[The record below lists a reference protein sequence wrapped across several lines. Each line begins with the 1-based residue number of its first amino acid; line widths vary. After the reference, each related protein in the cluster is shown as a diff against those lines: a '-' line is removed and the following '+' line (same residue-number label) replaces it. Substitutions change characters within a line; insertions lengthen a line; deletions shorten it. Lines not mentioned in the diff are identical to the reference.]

1 MTKKNKFFVKKYEE
15 DESKITV
22 EEERKY
28 HSPFVLFLIKNGRLL
43 LAISLLLSVS
53 VFIIAITLIFGNM
66 KESSIVM
73 YEQNGVVVSF
83 DGDDNSII
91 NGTPIT
97 KEYAEKVFD
106 SNLIQDNNLRGVVIK
121 LKEVSIKD
129 KNKDKGRSA
138 TIAFYSDRTAI
149 IKYDDGSYKRIYS
162 VNGNYGITES
172 GVIDTKAITSDLSG
186 EYKKNDKYDINLIYL
201 SDGSVIVIKDKI
213 ELFVRNSDI
222 TSNDDEFF
230 TTLSGVSTPISK
242 DGNKYTY
249 SDGTIKEK
257 DYIIV
262 DDIKY
267 TKVKD
272 EKTND
277 NIKIIYYDNGYAEI
291 IYNNLNVMVKNSEHI
306 RYNDNI
312 FEIIDNDKKDV
323 IEIKDVMNIKSIKLE
338 NKNDTVSNYMIVLEE
353 SNNYDK
359 HNISKR
365 LPSEYINYNIYV
377 NGNKIINNVLDNK
390 LDNTNGIEKGRNN
403 YLIYEG
409 KIDKLSELTVKI
421 GMWVSYEDITNEY
434 MNSGFVGTMK
444 VYIESK

>member
-1 MTKKNKFFVKKYEE
+1 MIRNNKFFVKKYDE
-15 DESKITV
+15 DEKKITL

-83 DGDDNSII
+83 DGDDNSIV

-129 KNKDKGRSA
+129 KNKGKVKGVI
-138 TIAFYSDRTAI
+138 TFYSDRTAI
-149 IKYDDGSYKRIYS
+149 VKYDDGSYKRIYS

-172 GVIDTKAITSDLSG
+172 GVIDSKAITNDLSG
-186 EYKKNDKYDINLIYL
+186 EYKKNDKYNINLIYL
-201 SDGSVIVIKDKI
+201 SDGSVIVIKDKV

-242 DGNKYTY
+242 NGNKYTY

-262 DDIKY
+262 DNIKY

-272 EKTND
+272 DKTND

-323 IEIKDVMNIKSIKLE
+323 IEIKDIMDIKDIKLE
-338 NKNDTVSNYMIVLEE
+338 NKNNTVSNYMIVLEE

-359 HNISKR
+359 YKISKK
-365 LPSEYINYNIYV
+365 LPSKYINYNIYV
-377 NGNKIINNVLDNK
+377 NGNKIINNVLDKK
-390 LDNTNGIEKGRNN
+390 LDNTSGIENGENS

-409 KIDKLSELTVKI
+409 KIDKLSELTVKV

>member
-1 MTKKNKFFVKKYEE
+1 MIRNNKFFVKKYDE
-15 DESKITV
+15 DKNKITL

-83 DGDDNSII
+83 DGDDNSIV

-129 KNKDKGRSA
+129 KNKGKVKGVI
-138 TIAFYSDRTAI
+138 TFYSDRTAI
-149 IKYDDGSYKRIYS
+149 VKYDDGSYKRIYS

-172 GVIDTKAITSDLSG
+172 GVIDSKAITNDLSG
-186 EYKKNDKYDINLIYL
+186 EYKKNDKYNINLIYL
-201 SDGSVIVIKDKI
+201 SDGSVIVIKDKV

-242 DGNKYTY
+242 KGNKYTY

-262 DDIKY
+262 DNIKY
-267 TKVKD
+267 TKVDKK
-272 EKTND
+272 KTED

-323 IEIKDVMNIKSIKLE
+323 IEIKDIMDIKDIKLE
-338 NKNDTVSNYMIVLEE
+338 NKNNTVSNYMIVLEE

-359 HNISKR
+359 YKISKK
-365 LPSEYINYNIYV
+365 LPSKYINYNIYV
-377 NGNKIINNVLDNK
+377 NGNKIINNVLDKK
-390 LDNTNGIEKGRNN
+390 LDNTSGIENGENS

-409 KIDKLSELTVKI
+409 KIDKLSELTVKV

>member
-1 MTKKNKFFVKKYEE
+1 
-15 DESKITV
+15 
-22 EEERKY
+22 
-28 HSPFVLFLIKNGRLL
+28 
-43 LAISLLLSVS
+43 
-53 VFIIAITLIFGNM
+53 
-66 KESSIVM
+66 M

-83 DGDDNSII
+83 DGDDNSIV

-97 KEYAEKVFD
+97 TEYAEKVFD

-121 LKEVSIKD
+121 LKEVSIK
-129 KNKDKGRSA
+129 NA
-138 TIAFYSDRTAI
+138 TITFYSDRTAI
-149 IKYDDGSYKRIYS
+149 VKYADGSYKRIYS

-172 GVIDTKAITSDLSG
+172 GVINSKAINNDLSG
-186 EYKKNDKYDINLIYL
+186 EYKKNDKYNINLIYL
-201 SDGSVIVIKDKI
+201 SDGSVIVIKDKV

-222 TSNDDEFF
+222 TSNNDEFF

-249 SDGTIKEK
+249 SDGTIKEN

-267 TKVKD
+267 TKVD
-272 EKTND
+272 EKKTKD

-323 IEIKDVMNIKSIKLE
+323 IEIKDIMDIKDIKLE
-338 NKNDTVSNYMIVLEE
+338 NKNNTVSNYMIVLEE

-359 HNISKR
+359 YKISKK
-365 LPSEYINYNIYV
+365 LPSKYINYNIYV
-377 NGNKIINNVLDNK
+377 NGNKIINNVLDKK
-390 LDNTNGIEKGRNN
+390 LDNTSGIKNGKNN
-403 YLIYEG
+403 YLIYDG
-409 KIDKLSELTVKI
+409 KIDKLSELTVKV

>member
-1 MTKKNKFFVKKYEE
+1 MIRNNKFFVKKYDE
-15 DESKITV
+15 DENKITL

-83 DGDDNSII
+83 DGDDNSIV

-129 KNKDKGRSA
+129 KNKGKVKGVI
-138 TIAFYSDRTAI
+138 TFYSDRTAI
-149 IKYDDGSYKRIYS
+149 VKYDDGSYKRIYS

-172 GVIDTKAITSDLSG
+172 GVIDSKAITNDLSG
-186 EYKKNDKYDINLIYL
+186 EYKKNDKYNINLIYL
-201 SDGSVIVIKDKI
+201 SDGSVIVIKDKV

-242 DGNKYTY
+242 NGNKYTY

-267 TKVKD
+267 AKVD
-272 EKTND
+272 EKKTED

-323 IEIKDVMNIKSIKLE
+323 IEIKDIMDIKDIKLE
-338 NKNDTVSNYMIVLEE
+338 NKNNTVSNYMIVLEE

-359 HNISKR
+359 YKISKK
-365 LPSEYINYNIYV
+365 LPSKYINYNIYV
-377 NGNKIINNVLDNK
+377 NGNKIINNVLDKK
-390 LDNTNGIEKGRNN
+390 LDNTSGIENGENS

-409 KIDKLSELTVKI
+409 KIDKLSELTVKV

>member
-1 MTKKNKFFVKKYEE
+1 MIRNNKFFVKKYDE
-15 DESKITV
+15 DEKKITL

-83 DGDDNSII
+83 DGDDNSIV

-129 KNKDKGRSA
+129 RNKGKVKGVI
-138 TIAFYSDRTAI
+138 TFYSDRTAI
-149 IKYDDGSYKRIYS
+149 VKYDDGSYKRIYS

-172 GVIDTKAITSDLSG
+172 GVIDSKAITNDLSG
-186 EYKKNDKYDINLIYL
+186 EYKKNDKYNINLIYL
-201 SDGSVIVIKDKI
+201 SDGSVIVIKDKV

-249 SDGTIKEK
+249 SDGTIKEN

-267 TKVKD
+267 TKVDKK
-272 EKTND
+272 KTED

-323 IEIKDVMNIKSIKLE
+323 IEIKDIMDIKDIKLE
-338 NKNDTVSNYMIVLEE
+338 NKNNTVSNYMIVLEE

-359 HNISKR
+359 YKISKK
-365 LPSEYINYNIYV
+365 LPSKYINYNIYV
-377 NGNKIINNVLDNK
+377 NGNKIINNVLDKK
-390 LDNTNGIEKGRNN
+390 LDNTSGIENGENS

-409 KIDKLSELTVKI
+409 KIDKLSELTVKV

>member
-1 MTKKNKFFVKKYEE
+1 MIRNNKFFVKKYDE
-15 DESKITV
+15 DENKITL

-83 DGDDNSII
+83 DGDDNSIV

-129 KNKDKGRSA
+129 KNKGKVKGVI
-138 TIAFYSDRTAI
+138 TFYSDRTAI
-149 IKYDDGSYKRIYS
+149 VKYDDGSYKRIYS

-172 GVIDTKAITSDLSG
+172 GVIDSKAITNDLSG
-186 EYKKNDKYDINLIYL
+186 EYKKNDKYNINLIYL
-201 SDGSVIVIKDKI
+201 SDGSVIVIKDKV

-242 DGNKYTY
+242 KENKYTY

-267 TKVKD
+267 AKVD
-272 EKTND
+272 EKKTKD

-323 IEIKDVMNIKSIKLE
+323 IEIKDIMDIKDIKLE
-338 NKNDTVSNYMIVLEE
+338 NKNNTVSNYMIVLEE

-359 HNISKR
+359 YKISKK
-365 LPSEYINYNIYV
+365 LPSKYINYNIYV
-377 NGNKIINNVLDNK
+377 NGNKIINNVLDKK
-390 LDNTNGIEKGRNN
+390 LDNTSGIENGENS

-409 KIDKLSELTVKI
+409 KIDKLSELTVKV

>member
-1 MTKKNKFFVKKYEE
+1 MIRNNKFFVKKYDE
-15 DESKITV
+15 DENKITL

-83 DGDDNSII
+83 DGDDNSIV

-129 KNKDKGRSA
+129 KNKGKVKGVI
-138 TIAFYSDRTAI
+138 TFYSDRTAI
-149 IKYDDGSYKRIYS
+149 VKYDDGSYKRIYS

-172 GVIDTKAITSDLSG
+172 GVIDSKAITNDLSG
-186 EYKKNDKYDINLIYL
+186 EYKKNDKYNINLIYL
-201 SDGSVIVIKDKI
+201 SDGSVIVIKDKV

-242 DGNKYTY
+242 KGNKYTY
-249 SDGTIKEK
+249 SDGTIKEN
-257 DYIIV
+257 DWLPGAY
-262 DDIKY
+262 Y
-267 TKVKD
+267 TFAD
-272 EKTND
+272 GTT
-277 NIKIIYYDNGYAEI
+277 A
-291 IYNNLNVMVKNSEHI
+291 
-306 RYNDNI
+306 
-312 FEIIDNDKKDV
+312 
-323 IEIKDVMNIKSIKLE
+323 KSMRFKL
-338 NKNDTVSNYMIVLEE
+338 KS
-353 SNNYDK
+353 
-359 HNISKR
+359 
-365 LPSEYINYNIYV
+365 
-377 NGNKIINNVLDNK
+377 
-390 LDNTNGIEKGRNN
+390 
-403 YLIYEG
+403 
-409 KIDKLSELTVKI
+409 VKI
-421 GMWVSYEDITNEY
+421 GDKVVYDVTCSISNSLDAPMLLGQSVLSKFGSYTFDYKNGKLI
-434 MNSGFVGTMK
+434 
-444 VYIESK
+444 IE

>member
-1 MTKKNKFFVKKYEE
+1 MIRNNKFFVKKYDE
-15 DESKITV
+15 DENKITL

-83 DGDDNSII
+83 DGDDNSIVK
-91 NGTPIT
+91 GTPIT

-129 KNKDKGRSA
+129 KNKGKVKGVI
-138 TIAFYSDRTAI
+138 TFYSDRTAI
-149 IKYDDGSYKRIYS
+149 VKYDDGSYKRIYS

-172 GVIDTKAITSDLSG
+172 GVIDSKAITNDLSG
-186 EYKKNDKYDINLIYL
+186 EYKKNDKYNINLIYL
-201 SDGSVIVIKDKI
+201 SDGSVIVIKDKV

-242 DGNKYTY
+242 KGNKYTY

-267 TKVKD
+267 VKVD
-272 EKTND
+272 EKKTKD

-323 IEIKDVMNIKSIKLE
+323 IEIKDIMDIKDIKLE
-338 NKNDTVSNYMIVLEE
+338 NKNNTVSNYMIVLEE

-359 HNISKR
+359 YKISKK
-365 LPSEYINYNIYV
+365 LPSKYINYNIYV
-377 NGNKIINNVLDNK
+377 NGNKIINNVLDKK
-390 LDNTNGIEKGRNN
+390 LDNTSGIENGENS

-409 KIDKLSELTVKI
+409 KIDKLSELTVRV

>member
-1 MTKKNKFFVKKYEE
+1 MIRNNKFFVKKYDE
-15 DESKITV
+15 DENKITL

-83 DGDDNSII
+83 DGDDNSIV

-129 KNKDKGRSA
+129 KNKGKVKGVI
-138 TIAFYSDRTAI
+138 TFYSDRTAI
-149 IKYDDGSYKRIYS
+149 VKYDDGSYKRIYS

-172 GVIDTKAITSDLSG
+172 GVIDSKAITNDLSG
-186 EYKKNDKYDINLIYL
+186 EYKKNDKYNINLIYL
-201 SDGSVIVIKDKI
+201 SDGSVIVIKDKV

-230 TTLSGVSTPISK
+230 TNLSGVSTPISK
-242 DGNKYTY
+242 KGNKYTY

-262 DDIKY
+262 DNIKY

-272 EKTND
+272 DKTND

-306 RYNDNI
+306 RYNNNI

-323 IEIKDVMNIKSIKLE
+323 IEIKDIMDIKDIKLE
-338 NKNDTVSNYMIVLEE
+338 NKNNTVSNYMIVLEE

-359 HNISKR
+359 YNISKK
-365 LPSEYINYNIYV
+365 LPSKYINYNIYV
-377 NGNKIINNVLDNK
+377 NGNKIINNVLDKK
-390 LDNTNGIEKGRNN
+390 LDNTSGIENGENS

-409 KIDKLSELTVKI
+409 KIDKLSELTVRV

>member
-1 MTKKNKFFVKKYEE
+1 MIRNNKFFVKKYDE
-15 DESKITV
+15 DENKITL

-83 DGDDNSII
+83 DGDDNSIV

-129 KNKDKGRSA
+129 KNKGKVKGVI
-138 TIAFYSDRTAI
+138 TFYSDRTAI
-149 IKYDDGSYKRIYS
+149 VKYDDGSYKRIYS

-172 GVIDTKAITSDLSG
+172 GVIDSKAITNDLSG
-186 EYKKNDKYDINLIYL
+186 EYKKNDKYNINLIYL
-201 SDGSVIVIKDKI
+201 SDGSVIVIKDKV

-249 SDGTIKEK
+249 SDGTIKEN

-267 TKVKD
+267 TKVD
-272 EKTND
+272 EKKTKD

-323 IEIKDVMNIKSIKLE
+323 IEIKDIMDIKDIKLE
-338 NKNDTVSNYMIVLEE
+338 NKNNTVSNYMIVLEE

-359 HNISKR
+359 YKISKK
-365 LPSEYINYNIYV
+365 LPSKYINYNIYV
-377 NGNKIINNVLDNK
+377 NGNKIINNVLDKK
-390 LDNTNGIEKGRNN
+390 LDNTSGIKNDRNN

-409 KIDKLSELTVKI
+409 KIDKLSELTVKV

>member
-1 MTKKNKFFVKKYEE
+1 MIRNNKFFVKKYDE
-15 DESKITV
+15 DENKITL

-83 DGDDNSII
+83 DGDDNSIV

-129 KNKDKGRSA
+129 RNKGKVKGVI
-138 TIAFYSDRTAI
+138 TFYSDRTAI
-149 IKYDDGSYKRIYS
+149 VKYDDGSYKRIYS
-162 VNGNYGITES
+162 VNGNYGITKS
-172 GVIDTKAITSDLSG
+172 GVIDSKAITNDLSG
-186 EYKKNDKYDINLIYL
+186 EYKKNDKYNINLIYL
-201 SDGSVIVIKDKI
+201 SDGSVIVIKDKV

-242 DGNKYTY
+242 NGNKYTY
-249 SDGTIKEK
+249 SDGTIKEN

-267 TKVKD
+267 TKVDKK
-272 EKTND
+272 KTED

-323 IEIKDVMNIKSIKLE
+323 IEIKDIMDIKDIKLE
-338 NKNDTVSNYMIVLEE
+338 NKNNTVSNYMIVLEE

-359 HNISKR
+359 YKISKK
-365 LPSEYINYNIYV
+365 LPSKYINYNIYV
-377 NGNKIINNVLDNK
+377 NGNKIINNVLDKK
-390 LDNTNGIEKGRNN
+390 LDNTSGIENGENS

-409 KIDKLSELTVKI
+409 KIDKLSELTVKV

>member
-1 MTKKNKFFVKKYEE
+1 MIRNNKFFVKKYDE
-15 DESKITV
+15 DENKITL

-83 DGDDNSII
+83 DGDDNSIV

-129 KNKDKGRSA
+129 KNKGKVKGVI
-138 TIAFYSDRTAI
+138 TFYSDRTAI
-149 IKYDDGSYKRIYS
+149 VKYDDGSYKRIYS

-172 GVIDTKAITSDLSG
+172 GVIDSKAITNDLSG
-186 EYKKNDKYDINLIYL
+186 EYKKNDKYNINLIYL
-201 SDGSVIVIKDKI
+201 SDGSVIVIKDKV

-242 DGNKYTY
+242 KGNKYTY

-262 DDIKY
+262 DNIKY
-267 TKVKD
+267 TKVDKK
-272 EKTND
+272 KTED

-323 IEIKDVMNIKSIKLE
+323 IEIKDIKLE
-338 NKNDTVSNYMIVLEE
+338 NKNNTVSNYMIVLEE

-359 HNISKR
+359 YKISKK
-365 LPSEYINYNIYV
+365 LPSKYINYNIYV
-377 NGNKIINNVLDNK
+377 NGNKIINNVLDKK
-390 LDNTNGIEKGRNN
+390 LDNTSGIENGENS

-409 KIDKLSELTVKI
+409 KIDKLSELTVKV

>member
-1 MTKKNKFFVKKYEE
+1 MIRNNKFFVKKYDE
-15 DESKITV
+15 DENKITL

-83 DGDDNSII
+83 DGDDNSIV

-129 KNKDKGRSA
+129 KNKGKVKGVI
-138 TIAFYSDRTAI
+138 TFYSDRTAI
-149 IKYDDGSYKRIYS
+149 VKYDDGSYKRIYS

-172 GVIDTKAITSDLSG
+172 GVIDSKAITNDLSG
-186 EYKKNDKYDINLIYL
+186 EYKKNDKYNINLIYL
-201 SDGSVIVIKDKI
+201 SDGSVIVIKDKV

-267 TKVKD
+267 AKVD
-272 EKTND
+272 EKRTKD
-277 NIKIIYYDNGYAEI
+277 NIKIIYFDNGYAEI

-323 IEIKDVMNIKSIKLE
+323 IEIKDIMDIKDIKLE
-338 NKNDTVSNYMIVLEE
+338 NKNNTVSNYMIVLEE

-359 HNISKR
+359 YKISKK
-365 LPSEYINYNIYV
+365 LPSKYINYNIYV
-377 NGNKIINNVLDNK
+377 NGNKIINNVLDKK
-390 LDNTNGIEKGRNN
+390 LDNTSGIKNDKNN

-409 KIDKLSELTVKI
+409 KIDKLSELTVKV

>member
-1 MTKKNKFFVKKYEE
+1 MIRNNKFFVKKYDE
-15 DESKITV
+15 DENKITL

-28 HSPFVLFLIKNGRLL
+28 HSPFVLFLINNGRLL

-83 DGDDNSII
+83 DGDDNSIV

-129 KNKDKGRSA
+129 KNKGKVKGVI
-138 TIAFYSDRTAI
+138 TFYSDRTAI
-149 IKYDDGSYKRIYS
+149 VKYDDGSYKRIYS

-172 GVIDTKAITSDLSG
+172 GVIDSKAITNDLSG
-186 EYKKNDKYDINLIYL
+186 EYKKNDKYNINLIYL
-201 SDGSVIVIKDKI
+201 SDGSVIVIKDKV

-242 DGNKYTY
+242 NGNKYTY

-267 TKVKD
+267 AKVD
-272 EKTND
+272 EKKTKD

-323 IEIKDVMNIKSIKLE
+323 IEIKDIMDIKDIKLE
-338 NKNDTVSNYMIVLEE
+338 NKNNTVSNYMIVLEE

-359 HNISKR
+359 YKISKK
-365 LPSEYINYNIYV
+365 LPSKYINYNIYV
-377 NGNKIINNVLDNK
+377 NGNKIINNVLDKK
-390 LDNTNGIEKGRNN
+390 LDNTSGIENGENS

-409 KIDKLSELTVKI
+409 KIDKLSELTVKV

>member
-1 MTKKNKFFVKKYEE
+1 MIRNNKFFVKKYDE
-15 DESKITV
+15 DENKITL

-83 DGDDNSII
+83 DGDDNSIV

-129 KNKDKGRSA
+129 KNKGKVKGVI
-138 TIAFYSDRTAI
+138 TFYSDRTAI
-149 IKYDDGSYKRIYS
+149 VKYDDGSYKRIYS

-172 GVIDTKAITSDLSG
+172 GVIDSKAITNDLSG
-186 EYKKNDKYDINLIYL
+186 EYKKNDKYNINLIYL
-201 SDGSVIVIKDKI
+201 SDGSVIVIKDKV

-249 SDGTIKEK
+249 SDGTIKEN

-267 TKVKD
+267 TKVKND
-272 EKTND
+272 KTND

-323 IEIKDVMNIKSIKLE
+323 IEIKDIMDIKDIKLE
-338 NKNDTVSNYMIVLEE
+338 NKNNTVSNYMIVLEE

-359 HNISKR
+359 YKISKK
-365 LPSEYINYNIYV
+365 LPSKYINYNIYV
-377 NGNKIINNVLDNK
+377 NGNKIINNVLDKK
-390 LDNTNGIEKGRNN
+390 LDNTSGIENGENS

-409 KIDKLSELTVKI
+409 KIDKLSELTVKV

>member
-1 MTKKNKFFVKKYEE
+1 MIRNNKFFVKKYDE
-15 DESKITV
+15 DENKITL

-83 DGDDNSII
+83 DGDDNSIV

-129 KNKDKGRSA
+129 RNKGKVKGVI
-138 TIAFYSDRTAI
+138 TFYSDRTAI
-149 IKYDDGSYKRIYS
+149 VKYDDGSYKRIYS
-162 VNGNYGITES
+162 VNGNYGITEN
-172 GVIDTKAITSDLSG
+172 GVIDSKAITNDLSG
-186 EYKKNDKYDINLIYL
+186 EYKKNDKYNINLIYL
-201 SDGSVIVIKDKI
+201 SDGSVIVIKDKV

-242 DGNKYTY
+242 NGNKYTY

-267 TKVKD
+267 AKVD
-272 EKTND
+272 EKKTKD

-323 IEIKDVMNIKSIKLE
+323 IEIKDIMDIKDIKLE
-338 NKNDTVSNYMIVLEE
+338 NKNNTVSNYMIVLEE

-359 HNISKR
+359 YKISKK
-365 LPSEYINYNIYV
+365 LPSKYINYNIYV
-377 NGNKIINNVLDNK
+377 NGNKIINNVLDKK
-390 LDNTNGIEKGRNN
+390 LDNTSGIENGENS

-409 KIDKLSELTVKI
+409 KIDKLSELTVKV

>member
-1 MTKKNKFFVKKYEE
+1 MIRNNKFFVKKYDE
-15 DESKITV
+15 DENKITL

-83 DGDDNSII
+83 DGDDNSIV

-129 KNKDKGRSA
+129 KNKGKVKGVI
-138 TIAFYSDRTAI
+138 TFYSDRTAI
-149 IKYDDGSYKRIYS
+149 VKYDDGSYKRIYS

-172 GVIDTKAITSDLSG
+172 GVIDSKAITNDLSG
-186 EYKKNDKYDINLIYL
+186 EYKKNDKYNINLIYL
-201 SDGSVIVIKDKI
+201 SDGSVIVIKDKV

-249 SDGTIKEK
+249 SDGTIKEN

-267 TKVKD
+267 TKVDKK
-272 EKTND
+272 KTED

-323 IEIKDVMNIKSIKLE
+323 IEIKDIMDIKDIKLE
-338 NKNDTVSNYMIVLEE
+338 NKNNTVSNYMIVLEE

-359 HNISKR
+359 YNISKK
-365 LPSEYINYNIYV
+365 LPSKYINYNIYV
-377 NGNKIINNVLDNK
+377 NGNKIINNVLDKK
-390 LDNTNGIEKGRNN
+390 LDNTSGIENGENS

-409 KIDKLSELTVKI
+409 KIDKLSELTVKV

>member
-1 MTKKNKFFVKKYEE
+1 MIRNNKFFVKKYDE
-15 DESKITV
+15 DENKITL

-83 DGDDNSII
+83 DGDDNSIV

-129 KNKDKGRSA
+129 KNKGKVKGVI
-138 TIAFYSDRTAI
+138 TFYSDRTAI
-149 IKYDDGSYKRIYS
+149 VKYDDGSYKRIYS

-172 GVIDTKAITSDLSG
+172 GVIDSKAITNDLSG
-186 EYKKNDKYDINLIYL
+186 EYKKNDKYNINLIYL
-201 SDGSVIVIKDKI
+201 SDGSVIVIKDKV

-242 DGNKYTY
+242 KGNKYTY

-267 TKVKD
+267 AKVD
-272 EKTND
+272 EKKTKD

-323 IEIKDVMNIKSIKLE
+323 IEIKDIMDIKDIKLE
-338 NKNDTVSNYMIVLEE
+338 NKNNTVSNYMIVLEE

-359 HNISKR
+359 YNISKK
-365 LPSEYINYNIYV
+365 LPSKYINYNIYV
-377 NGNKIINNVLDNK
+377 NGNKIINNVLDKK
-390 LDNTNGIEKGRNN
+390 LDNTSGIENGENS

-409 KIDKLSELTVKI
+409 KIDKLSELTVKV

>member
-1 MTKKNKFFVKKYEE
+1 MIRNNKFFVKKYDE
-15 DESKITV
+15 DENKITL

-83 DGDDNSII
+83 DGDDNSIV

-129 KNKDKGRSA
+129 KNKGKVKGVI
-138 TIAFYSDRTAI
+138 TFYSDRTAI
-149 IKYDDGSYKRIYS
+149 VKYDDGSYKRIYS

-172 GVIDTKAITSDLSG
+172 GVIDSKAITNDLSG
-186 EYKKNDKYDINLIYL
+186 EYKKNDKYNINLIYL
-201 SDGSVIVIKDKI
+201 SDGSVIVKKDKV

-242 DGNKYTY
+242 KGNKYTY

-262 DDIKY
+262 DNIKY

-272 EKTND
+272 DKTND

-323 IEIKDVMNIKSIKLE
+323 IEIKDIMDIKDIKLE
-338 NKNDTVSNYMIVLEE
+338 NKNNTVSNYMIVLEE

-359 HNISKR
+359 YKISKK
-365 LPSEYINYNIYV
+365 LPSKYINYNIYV
-377 NGNKIINNVLDNK
+377 NGNKIINNVLDKK
-390 LDNTNGIEKGRNN
+390 LDNTSGIENGENS

-409 KIDKLSELTVKI
+409 KIDKLSELTVKV

>member
-1 MTKKNKFFVKKYEE
+1 MIRNNKFFVKKYDE
-15 DESKITV
+15 DENKITL

-83 DGDDNSII
+83 DGDDNSIV

-129 KNKDKGRSA
+129 RNKGKVKGVI
-138 TIAFYSDRTAI
+138 TFYSDRTAI
-149 IKYDDGSYKRIYS
+149 VKYDDGSYKRIYS

-172 GVIDTKAITSDLSG
+172 GVIDSKAITNDLSG
-186 EYKKNDKYDINLIYL
+186 EYKKNDKYNINLIYL
-201 SDGSVIVIKDKI
+201 SDGSVIVIKDKV

-249 SDGTIKEK
+249 SDGTIKEN

-267 TKVKD
+267 TKVDKK
-272 EKTND
+272 KTED

-323 IEIKDVMNIKSIKLE
+323 IEIKDIMDIKDIKLE
-338 NKNDTVSNYMIVLEE
+338 NKNNTVSNYMIVLEE

-359 HNISKR
+359 YKISKK
-365 LPSEYINYNIYV
+365 LPSKYINYNIYV
-377 NGNKIINNVLDNK
+377 NGNKIINNVLDKK
-390 LDNTNGIEKGRNN
+390 LDNTSGIENGENS

-409 KIDKLSELTVKI
+409 KIDKLSELTVKV

>member
-1 MTKKNKFFVKKYEE
+1 MIRNNKFFVKKYDE
-15 DESKITV
+15 DENKITL

-83 DGDDNSII
+83 DGDDNSIV

-129 KNKDKGRSA
+129 KNKGKVKGVI
-138 TIAFYSDRTAI
+138 TFYSDRTAI
-149 IKYDDGSYKRIYS
+149 VKYDDGSYKRIYS

-172 GVIDTKAITSDLSG
+172 GVIDSKAITNDLSG
-186 EYKKNDKYDINLIYL
+186 EYKKNDKYNINLIYL
-201 SDGSVIVIKDKI
+201 SDGSVIVIKDKV

-267 TKVKD
+267 VKVD
-272 EKTND
+272 EKKTKD
-277 NIKIIYYDNGYAEI
+277 NIKIIYFDNGYAEI

-323 IEIKDVMNIKSIKLE
+323 IEIKDIMDIKDIKLE
-338 NKNDTVSNYMIVLEE
+338 NKNNTVSNYMIVLEE

-359 HNISKR
+359 YKISKK
-365 LPSEYINYNIYV
+365 LPSKYINYNIYV
-377 NGNKIINNVLDNK
+377 NGNKIINNVLDKK
-390 LDNTNGIEKGRNN
+390 LDNTSGIENGKNN

-409 KIDKLSELTVKI
+409 KIDKLSELTVKV

>member
-1 MTKKNKFFVKKYEE
+1 MIRNNKFFVKKYDE
-15 DESKITV
+15 DENKITL

-83 DGDDNSII
+83 DGDDNSIV

-129 KNKDKGRSA
+129 KNKGKVKGVI
-138 TIAFYSDRTAI
+138 TFYFDRTAI
-149 IKYDDGSYKRIYS
+149 VKYDDGSYKRIYS
-162 VNGNYGITES
+162 VNGNYGITEN
-172 GVIDTKAITSDLSG
+172 GVIDSKAITNDLSG
-186 EYKKNDKYDINLIYL
+186 EYKKNDKYNINLIYL
-201 SDGSVIVIKDKI
+201 SDGSVIVIKDKV

-242 DGNKYTY
+242 KGNKYTY

-267 TKVKD
+267 AKVD
-272 EKTND
+272 EKKTKD

-323 IEIKDVMNIKSIKLE
+323 IEIKDIMDIKDIKLE
-338 NKNDTVSNYMIVLEE
+338 NKNNTVSNYMIVLEE

-359 HNISKR
+359 YKISKK
-365 LPSEYINYNIYV
+365 LPSKYINYNIYV
-377 NGNKIINNVLDNK
+377 NGNKIINNVLDKK
-390 LDNTNGIEKGRNN
+390 LDNTSGIKNGKNN

-409 KIDKLSELTVKI
+409 KIDKLSELTVRV

-434 MNSGFVGTMK
+434 MNSGFVGTLK

>member
-1 MTKKNKFFVKKYEE
+1 MIRNNKFFVKKYDE
-15 DESKITV
+15 DENKITL

-83 DGDDNSII
+83 DGDDNSIV

-129 KNKDKGRSA
+129 KNKGKVKGVI
-138 TIAFYSDRTAI
+138 TFYSDRTAI
-149 IKYDDGSYKRIYS
+149 VKYDDGSYKRIYS

-172 GVIDTKAITSDLSG
+172 GVIDSKAITNDLSG
-186 EYKKNDKYDINLIYL
+186 EYKKNDKYNINLIYL
-201 SDGSVIVIKDKI
+201 SDGSVIVIKDKV

-242 DGNKYTY
+242 KGNKYTY
-249 SDGTIKEK
+249 SDGTIKEN

-267 TKVKD
+267 TKVDKK
-272 EKTND
+272 KTED

-323 IEIKDVMNIKSIKLE
+323 IEIKDIMDIKDIKLE
-338 NKNDTVSNYMIVLEE
+338 NKNNTVSNYMIVLEE

-359 HNISKR
+359 YKISKK
-365 LPSEYINYNIYV
+365 LPSKYINYNIYV
-377 NGNKIINNVLDNK
+377 NGNKIINNVLDKK
-390 LDNTNGIEKGRNN
+390 LDNTSGIENGENS

-409 KIDKLSELTVKI
+409 KIDKLSELTVKV

>member
-1 MTKKNKFFVKKYEE
+1 MIRNNKFFVKKYDE
-15 DESKITV
+15 DENKITL

-83 DGDDNSII
+83 DGDDNSIV

-129 KNKDKGRSA
+129 KNKGKVKGVI
-138 TIAFYSDRTAI
+138 TFYSDRTAI
-149 IKYDDGSYKRIYS
+149 VKYDDGSYKRIYS
-162 VNGNYGITES
+162 VNGNYGITKS
-172 GVIDTKAITSDLSG
+172 GVIDSKAITNDLSG
-186 EYKKNDKYDINLIYL
+186 EYKKNDKYNINLIYL
-201 SDGSVIVIKDKI
+201 SDGSVIVIKDKV

-242 DGNKYTY
+242 KGNKYTY

-262 DDIKY
+262 DNIKY
-267 TKVKD
+267 TKVDKK
-272 EKTND
+272 KTED

-323 IEIKDVMNIKSIKLE
+323 IEIKDIMDIKDIKLE
-338 NKNDTVSNYMIVLEE
+338 NKNNTVSNYMIVLEE

-359 HNISKR
+359 YKISKK
-365 LPSEYINYNIYV
+365 LPSKYINYNIYV
-377 NGNKIINNVLDNK
+377 NGNKIINNVLDKK
-390 LDNTNGIEKGRNN
+390 LDNTSGIENGENS

-409 KIDKLSELTVKI
+409 KIDKLSELTVKV

>member
-1 MTKKNKFFVKKYEE
+1 MIRNNKFFVKKYDE
-15 DESKITV
+15 DENKITL

-83 DGDDNSII
+83 DGDDNSIV

-121 LKEVSIKD
+121 LKEVSIK
-129 KNKDKGRSA
+129 NA

-149 IKYDDGSYKRIYS
+149 VKYDDGSYKRIYS

-172 GVIDTKAITSDLSG
+172 GVIDSKAITNDLSG
-186 EYKKNDKYDINLIYL
+186 EYKKNDKYNINLIYL
-201 SDGSVIVIKDKI
+201 SDGSVIVIKDKV

-267 TKVKD
+267 AKVD
-272 EKTND
+272 EKKTKD

-323 IEIKDVMNIKSIKLE
+323 IEIKDIMDIKDIKLE
-338 NKNDTVSNYMIVLEE
+338 NKNNTVSNYMIVLEE

-359 HNISKR
+359 YKISKK
-365 LPSEYINYNIYV
+365 LPTKYINYNIYV
-377 NGNKIINNVLDNK
+377 NGNKIINNVLDKK
-390 LDNTNGIEKGRNN
+390 LDNTSGIKNGKNN

-409 KIDKLSELTVKI
+409 KIDKLSELTVKV

>member
-1 MTKKNKFFVKKYEE
+1 MIRNNKFFVKKYDE
-15 DESKITV
+15 DENKITL

-83 DGDDNSII
+83 DGDDNSIV

-129 KNKDKGRSA
+129 RNKGKVKGVI
-138 TIAFYSDRTAI
+138 TFYSDRTAI
-149 IKYDDGSYKRIYS
+149 VKYDDGSYKRIYS

-172 GVIDTKAITSDLSG
+172 GVIDSKAITNDLSG
-186 EYKKNDKYDINLIYL
+186 EYKKNDKYNINLIYL
-201 SDGSVIVIKDKI
+201 SDGSVIVIKDKV

-267 TKVKD
+267 AKVDKK
-272 EKTND
+272 KTED

-323 IEIKDVMNIKSIKLE
+323 IEIKDIMDIKDIKLE
-338 NKNDTVSNYMIVLEE
+338 NKNNTVSNYMIVLEE

-359 HNISKR
+359 YKISKK
-365 LPSEYINYNIYV
+365 LPSKYINYNIYV
-377 NGNKIINNVLDNK
+377 NGNKIINNVLDKK
-390 LDNTNGIEKGRNN
+390 LDNTSGIENGENS

-409 KIDKLSELTVKI
+409 KIDKLSELTVKV

>member
-1 MTKKNKFFVKKYEE
+1 MIRDNKFFVKKYDE
-15 DESKITV
+15 DENKITL

-83 DGDDNSII
+83 DGDDNSIV

-129 KNKDKGRSA
+129 KNKGKVKGVI
-138 TIAFYSDRTAI
+138 TFYSDRTAI
-149 IKYDDGSYKRIYS
+149 VKYDDGSYKRIYS

-172 GVIDTKAITSDLSG
+172 GVIDSKAITNDLSG
-186 EYKKNDKYDINLIYL
+186 EYKKNDKYNINLIYL
-201 SDGSVIVIKDKI
+201 SDGSVIVIKDKV

-249 SDGTIKEK
+249 SDGTIKEN

-267 TKVKD
+267 TKVD
-272 EKTND
+272 EKKTKD

-323 IEIKDVMNIKSIKLE
+323 IEIKDIMDIKDIKLE
-338 NKNDTVSNYMIVLEE
+338 NKNNTVSNYMIVLEE

-359 HNISKR
+359 YNISKK
-365 LPSEYINYNIYV
+365 LPSKYINYNIYV
-377 NGNKIINNVLDNK
+377 NGNKIINNVLDKK
-390 LDNTNGIEKGRNN
+390 LDNTSDIKNGKNN

-409 KIDKLSELTVKI
+409 KIDKLSELTVKV

>member
-1 MTKKNKFFVKKYEE
+1 MIRNNKFFVKKYDE
-15 DESKITV
+15 DENKITL

-83 DGDDNSII
+83 DGDDNSIV

-129 KNKDKGRSA
+129 KNKGKVKGVI
-138 TIAFYSDRTAI
+138 TFYSDRTAI
-149 IKYDDGSYKRIYS
+149 VKYDDGSYKRIYS

-172 GVIDTKAITSDLSG
+172 GVIDSKAITNDLSG
-186 EYKKNDKYDINLIYL
+186 EYKKNDKYNINLIYL
-201 SDGSVIVIKDKI
+201 SDGSVIVIKDKV

-242 DGNKYTY
+242 KGNKYTY

-262 DDIKY
+262 DNIKY
-267 TKVKD
+267 TKVDKK
-272 EKTND
+272 KTED

-323 IEIKDVMNIKSIKLE
+323 IEIKDIMDIKDIKLE
-338 NKNDTVSNYMIVLEE
+338 NKNNTVSNYMIVLEE

-359 HNISKR
+359 YNISKK
-365 LPSEYINYNIYV
+365 LPSKYINYNIYV
-377 NGNKIINNVLDNK
+377 NGNKIINNVLDKK
-390 LDNTNGIEKGRNN
+390 LDNTSGIENGENS

-409 KIDKLSELTVKI
+409 KIDKLSELTVKV

>member
-1 MTKKNKFFVKKYEE
+1 MIRNNKFFVKKYDE
-15 DESKITV
+15 DENKITL

-83 DGDDNSII
+83 DGDDNSIV

-129 KNKDKGRSA
+129 KNKGKVKGVI
-138 TIAFYSDRTAI
+138 TFYSDRTAI
-149 IKYDDGSYKRIYS
+149 VKYDDGSYKRIYS
-162 VNGNYGITES
+162 VNGNYGITKS
-172 GVIDTKAITSDLSG
+172 GVIDSKAITNDLSG
-186 EYKKNDKYDINLIYL
+186 EYKKNDKYNINLIYL
-201 SDGSVIVIKDKI
+201 SDGSVIVKKDKV

-242 DGNKYTY
+242 KGNKYTY

-267 TKVKD
+267 AKVD
-272 EKTND
+272 EKKTKD

-323 IEIKDVMNIKSIKLE
+323 IEIKDIMDIKDIKLE
-338 NKNDTVSNYMIVLEE
+338 NKNNTVSNYMIVLEE

-359 HNISKR
+359 YKISKK
-365 LPSEYINYNIYV
+365 LPSKYINYNIYV
-377 NGNKIINNVLDNK
+377 NGNKIINNVLDKK
-390 LDNTNGIEKGRNN
+390 LDNTSGIENGENS

-409 KIDKLSELTVKI
+409 KIDKLSELTVKV

>member
-1 MTKKNKFFVKKYEE
+1 MIRNNKFFVKKYDE
-15 DESKITV
+15 DENKITL

-83 DGDDNSII
+83 DGDDNSIV

-129 KNKDKGRSA
+129 KNKGKVKGVI
-138 TIAFYSDRTAI
+138 TFYSDRTAI
-149 IKYDDGSYKRIYS
+149 VKYDDGSYKRIYS

-172 GVIDTKAITSDLSG
+172 GVIDSKAITNDLSG
-186 EYKKNDKYDINLIYL
+186 EYKKNDKYNINLIYL
-201 SDGSVIVIKDKI
+201 SDGSVIVIKDKV

-242 DGNKYTY
+242 NGNKYTY

-267 TKVKD
+267 AKVDKK
-272 EKTND
+272 KTED

-323 IEIKDVMNIKSIKLE
+323 IEIKDIMDIKDIKLE
-338 NKNDTVSNYMIVLEE
+338 NKNNTVSNYMIVLEE

-359 HNISKR
+359 YNISKK
-365 LPSEYINYNIYV
+365 LPSKYINYNIYV
-377 NGNKIINNVLDNK
+377 NGNKIINNVLDKK
-390 LDNTNGIEKGRNN
+390 LDNTSGIENGENS

-409 KIDKLSELTVKI
+409 KIDKLSELTVKV